1 MADAGQR
8 VVFAEDRDDRPARP
22 GLGDEG
28 GLEPARRSTD
38 VGPLPREIAREG
50 VGGEALLV
58 GELGPGMDLER
69 QSVERVRARV
79 DPLRDTD
86 LQPGGVHGRPKLART
101 HKPT

>member
-1 MADAGQR
+1 
-8 VVFAEDRDDRPARP
+8 
-22 GLGDEG
+22 
-28 GLEPARRSTD
+28 
-38 VGPLPREIAREG
+38 
-50 VGGEALLV
+50 
-58 GELGPGMDLER
+58 MDLER